1 VSAEAPALTPDEY
14 RRHLEEVKRELLAA
28 IQKQQD
34 SRSWRL
40 LSVVLPIALT
50 SLFSLFVYRF
60 QAGIA
65 DKVDRDS
72 KALQARLSLSQD
84 YYRERLRI
92 YQLIHQSVIGVK
104 DKAEVAEG
112 PTGEV
117 GLDDSVSALYH
128 SYANNSIFLTR
139 ELQNRLGEL
148 WKSSMTALRS
158 DTVSKADVQK
168 IVEGIA
174 AVEMQMRRDLLID
187 ELTMQQ
193 VMTAPPPVPSPQAS
207 PAATP

>member
-1 VSAEAPALTPDEY
+1 MSAGPPTSFSPDEY
-14 RRHLEEVKRELLAA
+14 RRHLEEVKREILAA
-28 IQKQQD
+28 IPKQD
-34 SRSWRL
+34 PRSWRL
-40 LSVVLPIALT
+40 ISVVLPIALT

-72 KALQARLSLSQD
+72 KALQARLSLTQD

-92 YQLIHQSVIGVK
+92 YQTIHQSVIGVK
-104 DKAEVAEG
+104 DKAEIAVGPTAEG
-112 PTGEV
+112 
-117 GLDDSVSALYH
+117 GLDDSVSLLYH

-139 ELQNRLGEL
+139 ELEERLSEL

-158 DTVSKADVQK
+158 DTVSKTDVEK
-168 IVEGIA
+168 IVKGIA
-174 AVEMQMRRDLLID
+174 EVEAQMRRDLLID

-193 VMTAPPPVPSPQAS
+193 GMSATAAAAASATPPP
-207 PAATP
+207 TP